1 MQATADDALRLIR
14 HWKNETPELQCV
26 FTGKD
31 SGFTFKGHIADV
43 SASTLSVKGPSCEA
57 LITLSG
63 VAYEYH
69 DPNNAPIADRE
80 SAIKTYVNGLVLVLP
95 SGDRF
100 QMTEIRTVSSPG
112 PTYH

>member
-1 MQATADDALRLIR
+1 MQATADDALRLIQ
-14 HWKNETPELQCV
+14 HWMDETPELHCV

-31 SGFTFKGHIADV
+31 SSFTLKGYIADV

-69 DPNNAPIADRE
+69 DPNNAPTADRE
-80 SAIKTYVNGLVLVLP
+80 SAIKTCVNGLVLVLP

-100 QMTEIRTVSSPG
+100 QITEIRTVSSPG